1 MIIQIGDFEFDL
13 SEVYAQGHSLTLG
26 EAHAL
31 NGLRAER
38 IRGVLAREIASSG
51 EITGERLIE
60 LKARASELDKSW
72 EFIPPARPKKRVS
85 TELEIL
91 VNEIAQE
98 KSRSEGGSVES
109 WATAPS
115 TIDQARAILGARR
128 AAAAREL
135 EDL

>member
-13 SEVYAQGHSLTLG
+13 SEIYAPGHALTIG
-26 EAHAL
+26 EAAAL

-38 IRGVLAREIASSG
+38 IRGALAREISAAG
-51 EITGERLIE
+51 EITGEKLIE
-60 LKARASELDKSW
+60 LKSRAAELDKTF
-72 EFIPPARPKKRVS
+72 EFIQPVRPKKRVS
-85 TELEIL
+85 TELEQL
-91 VNEIAQE
+91 VNEIASE
-98 KSRSEGGSVES
+98 KARSDGGSVES